1 MKSISALILLFLL
14 IPIVAF
20 SQYYK
25 GYDWNSNPKA
35 SEINALEQKESS
47 VGIIEKQI
55 IEFLPTGANGN
66 QFETTHT
73 IVKVNDERGIQQ
85 HNKVYIPMYGVKD
98 LKEIKARTISVDG
111 KVRLLDEKNIK
122 EIQNVEE
129 YGDFKI
135 FAIEGVEK
143 GADIEVLYT
152 IEKEAYPFGME
163 TLQKDYPV
171 RFSEFLFITGDM
183 TSNIKVYGTPKE
195 FTSFRVGDRNAK
207 KLTVTNLP
215 AMIEEE
221 YATPDANKVTV
232 AYQCFGKG
240 SNVTQEQLWVNVIN
254 NISGGLFPTTLN
266 ELVIKEAEERIIKN
280 QNLSTYQK
288 AALLDDYIKN
298 NFTIVKNNNEQLS
311 DVDYI
316 LKNRSASDFGI
327 AKVYA
332 HFLKAMNIEY
342 EIVISA
348 NRFQQKFDPEF
359 FNPRT
364 IREFLI
370 YLPKEQQ
377 YIAPDRIDYRIGE
390 APFYIL
396 GNQAVYVN
404 EDLKFYFT
412 EVTQADPD
420 FSRIVRNID
429 IDFAEDMEGAVIK
442 QHQEYYGHWAT
453 SNRAFVT
460 FSSPQDRKEFDDYL
474 TASGIVN
481 KTVEKYEL
489 LNEKLYQQEYNVP
502 FVVNSSI
509 TSSSLLE
516 EAGDSYIFEV
526 GKVIGTQSELYQEK
540 ERVNP
545 IEMQYPNRY
554 NYTIKVVIPDGYI
567 AEGLESLVITEK
579 LKKNDTILCSF
590 TSNYEIKDK
599 TIDITIEEIYAVN
612 KFPKENYEDFRKVIN
627 AASDFNKATILFSTE

>member
-1 MKSISALILLFLL
+1 MKHKSTFIFLLFL
-14 IPIVAF
+14 IPLLGF

-25 GYDWNSNPKA
+25 GYDWNSNPKI
-35 SEINALEQKESS
+35 SQLNAEEAKESS

-55 IEFLPTGANGN
+55 VEFLPSGSNGK

-73 IVKVNDERGIQQ
+73 IVKVNDEKGIQQ
-85 HNKVYIPMYGVKD
+85 HNKVYISMYGVKE
-98 LKEIKARTISVDG
+98 LKDIKARTIGLDG
-111 KVRLLDEKNIK
+111 KVRLLDAKNIK

-152 IEKEAYPFGME
+152 VEKEAYPFGME

-171 RFSEFLFITGDM
+171 KFAEFLFITGDM
-183 TSNIKVYGTPKE
+183 TSGIKAYGTDQN
-195 FTSFRVGDRNAK
+195 FTTLKAGDRDAK

-221 YATPDANKVTV
+221 YATPDANKVRV
-232 AYQCFGKG
+232 AYQCFGRGAK
-240 SNVTQEQLWVNVIN
+240 VTQEQLWVNVIN
-254 NISGGLFPTTLN
+254 NISGGLFPTKIN
-266 ELVIKEAEERIIKN
+266 DQVAKEAQEKINKGRE
-280 QNLSTYQK
+280 LSSYQK
-288 AALLDDYIKN
+288 AALLDNYIKT
-298 NFTIVKNNNEQLS
+298 NFTIVKNNNDQLS

-316 LKNRSASDFGI
+316 LQNRSASDFGI

-332 HFLKAMNIEY
+332 HFLKALNIEY

-412 EVTQADPD
+412 EVTQSDPD

-429 IDFAEDMEGAVIK
+429 IDFKDDMEEAIIK

-460 FSSPQDRKEFDDYL
+460 FSSPQDRKEFDNYL
-474 TASGIVN
+474 TASGIEN

-489 LNEKLYQQEYNVP
+489 LNDKLYQQEYNVP

-509 TSSSLLE
+509 TSGALLE

-545 IEMQYPNRY
+545 IEMQYPNKY
-554 NYTIKVVIPDGYI
+554 NYTIKVRIPEGFI
-567 AEGLESLVITEK
+567 AEGLESLVINEK
-579 LKKNDTILCSF
+579 LEKENKLLCSF
-590 TSNYEIKDK
+590 ESNYEIKDQ
-599 TIDITIEEIYAVN
+599 IIEITIEEIYAVN

-627 AASDFNKATILFSTE
+627 AASDFNKATILFSAE